1 MSEREKGVAANDEAD
16 RFVAIRLRRSGE
28 TFCMTA
34 DGKIDLYY
42 LAEQSAGLMNNS
54 GRYRLS
60 DLCFYF
66 SGSQFIFEREY
77 RVFEVAAEKVSYVN
91 AAMELDLNENT
102 LRIKDRGG
110 VNDYSLYDLSAAYK
124 QARKDSGRSEEK
136 CRELFQNNLMC
147 QKIQQQQEQNVPLV
161 PNM

>member
-42 LAEQSAGLMNNS
+42 LAEQSAGLMNNC

>member
-1 MSEREKGVAANDEAD
+1 MAEREKGVAANDEAD
-16 RFVAIRLRRSGE
+16 RFVAIRLRRNGE

-42 LAEQSAGLMNNS
+42 LAEQSAGLMNNC

-77 RVFEVAAEKVSYVN
+77 RIFEVAAEKVSYVN
-91 AAMELDLNENT
+91 AAMELDLSENT
-102 LRIKDRGG
+102 LHIKDRGG

-147 QKIQQQQEQNVPLV
+147 QKIQKQEQNVSLM

>member
-42 LAEQSAGLMNNS
+42 LAEQSAGLMNNC

-60 DLCFYF
+60 DL
-66 SGSQFIFEREY
+66 
-77 RVFEVAAEKVSYVN
+77 
-91 AAMELDLNENT
+91 
-102 LRIKDRGG
+102 
-110 VNDYSLYDLSAAYK
+110 
-124 QARKDSGRSEEK
+124 
-136 CRELFQNNLMC
+136 
-147 QKIQQQQEQNVPLV
+147 
-161 PNM
+161 

>member
-16 RFVAIRLRRSGE
+16 RFVAIRLRRNGE

-42 LAEQSAGLMNNS
+42 LAEQSAGLMNNC

-77 RVFEVAAEKVSYVN
+77 RIFEVAVEKVSYVN

-147 QKIQQQQEQNVPLV
+147 QKIQKQEQNVSLM

>member
-1 MSEREKGVAANDEAD
+1 MAEREKGVAANDEAD
-16 RFVAIRLRRSGE
+16 RFVAIRLRRNGE

-42 LAEQSAGLMNNS
+42 LAEQSAGLMNNC

-77 RVFEVAAEKVSYVN
+77 RIFEVAAEKVSYVN
-91 AAMELDLNENT
+91 AAMELDLSENT
-102 LRIKDRGG
+102 LHIKDRGG

-147 QKIQQQQEQNVPLV
+147 QKTQQQEQNVPLV

>member
-1 MSEREKGVAANDEAD
+1 MAEREKGVAANDEAD
-16 RFVAIRLRRSGE
+16 RFVAIRLRRNGE

-147 QKIQQQQEQNVPLV
+147 QKIQQQEQNVPLV

>member
-147 QKIQQQQEQNVPLV
+147 QKIQQQEQSVPLV

>member
-110 VNDYSLYDLSAAYK
+110 VNDYSLYDLSATYK

>member
-1 MSEREKGVAANDEAD
+1 MAEREKGVAANDEAD
-16 RFVAIRLRRSGE
+16 RFVAIRLRRNGE

-42 LAEQSAGLMNNS
+42 LAEQSAGLMNNC

-77 RVFEVAAEKVSYVN
+77 RIFEVAAEKVSYVN
-91 AAMELDLNENT
+91 AAMELDLSENT

-147 QKIQQQQEQNVPLV
+147 QKIQQQEQSVPLV

>member
-16 RFVAIRLRRSGE
+16 RFVAIRLRRNGE

-42 LAEQSAGLMNNS
+42 LAEQSAGLMNNC

-77 RVFEVAAEKVSYVN
+77 MIFEVAAEKVSYVN

-147 QKIQQQQEQNVPLV
+147 QKIQQQEQNVPLV

>member
-1 MSEREKGVAANDEAD
+1 MAEREKGVAANDEAD
-16 RFVAIRLRRSGE
+16 RFVAIRLRRNGE

-42 LAEQSAGLMNNS
+42 LAEQSAGLMNNC

-66 SGSQFIFEREY
+66 SGSRFIFEREY
-77 RVFEVAAEKVSYVN
+77 RIFEVAAEKVSYVN

-110 VNDYSLYDLSAAYK
+110 VNDYSLYELSAAYK
-124 QARKDSGRSEEK
+124 QARKDSGRSEDK

-147 QKIQQQQEQNVPLV
+147 QKIQQQEQNVPLV

>member
-1 MSEREKGVAANDEAD
+1 MAEREKGVAANDEAD

-42 LAEQSAGLMNNS
+42 LAEQSAGLMNNC

-77 RVFEVAAEKVSYVN
+77 RIFEVAVEKVSYVN

>member
-1 MSEREKGVAANDEAD
+1 MAEREKGVAANDEAD
-16 RFVAIRLRRSGE
+16 RFVAIRLRRNGE

-124 QARKDSGRSEEK
+124 QARKDCGRSEEK

-147 QKIQQQQEQNVPLV
+147 QETQQQEQNVPLM

>member
-1 MSEREKGVAANDEAD
+1 MAEREKGVAANDEAD
-16 RFVAIRLRRSGE
+16 RFVAIRLRRNGE

-42 LAEQSAGLMNNS
+42 LAEQSAGLMNNC

-77 RVFEVAAEKVSYVN
+77 RIFEVAVEKVSYVN

-110 VNDYSLYDLSAAYK
+110 VNDYSFYDLSAAYK

-147 QKIQQQQEQNVPLV
+147 QKIQQQEQNVSLM

>member
-1 MSEREKGVAANDEAD
+1 MAEREKGVAANDEAN
-16 RFVAIRLRRSGE
+16 RFVVIRLRRNGE

-77 RVFEVAAEKVSYVN
+77 RIFEVAAEKVSYVN

-110 VNDYSLYDLSAAYK
+110 INDYSLYDLSAAYK

-147 QKIQQQQEQNVPLV
+147 QEIQQPEQNVSLM

>member
-1 MSEREKGVAANDEAD
+1 MAKREKGVAANDEAD
-16 RFVAIRLRRSGE
+16 RFVAIRLRRNGE

-42 LAEQSAGLMNNS
+42 LAEQSAGLMNNC

-91 AAMELDLNENT
+91 AAMELDLSENT

-124 QARKDSGRSEEK
+124 QARKDCGRSEEK

-147 QKIQQQQEQNVPLV
+147 QETQQQEQNVPLM

>member
-77 RVFEVAAEKVSYVN
+77 RVFEVAAEKVS
-91 AAMELDLNENT
+91 
-102 LRIKDRGG
+102 
-110 VNDYSLYDLSAAYK
+110 
-124 QARKDSGRSEEK
+124 
-136 CRELFQNNLMC
+136 
-147 QKIQQQQEQNVPLV
+147 
-161 PNM
+161 

>member
-1 MSEREKGVAANDEAD
+1 MAEREKGVAANDEAD
-16 RFVAIRLRRSGE
+16 RFVAIRLRRNGE

-42 LAEQSAGLMNNS
+42 LAEQSAGLMNNC

-77 RVFEVAAEKVSYVN
+77 RIFEVAVEKVSYVN

-147 QKIQQQQEQNVPLV
+147 QKTQQQEQNAPLV